1 MARVAFVMDK
11 LLRKIGLSG
20 PQLCADADRL
30 WLHGAGYHGHPYPV
44 Q

>member
-11 LLRKIGLSG
+11 LLRKIGLFG
-20 PQLCADADRL
+20 PQFCADADRL
-30 WLHGAGYHGHPYPV
+30 WLLGARHHGHSYFV

>member
-11 LLRKIGLSG
+11 LLRHIGLSG
-20 PQLCADADRL
+20 EKLRAHADRFRMFRS
-30 WLHGAGYHGHPYPV
+30 GYYGHQNPL